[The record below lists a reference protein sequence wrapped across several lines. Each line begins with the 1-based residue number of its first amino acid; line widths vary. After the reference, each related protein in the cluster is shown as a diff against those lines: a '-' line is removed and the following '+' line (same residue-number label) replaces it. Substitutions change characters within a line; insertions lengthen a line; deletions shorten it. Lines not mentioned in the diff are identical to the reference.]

1 MERDI
6 EECRMNRSLRDPTFS
21 TRALVFLCFI
31 AVLTSWAVVELATW
45 AITDAVVW
53 ITGSTDM
60 REQQYVGM
68 AMAKIIAVNCVAWAL
83 IASGVALLAWCWS

>member
-1 MERDI
+1 MSRPFQEP
-6 EECRMNRSLRDPTFS
+6 SFS
-21 TRALVFLCFI
+21 TKALVFLCFI
-31 AVLTSWAVVELATW
+31 AVFTSWAVVEMAMW
-45 AITDAVVW
+45 AITHAVVW

-68 AMAKIIAVNCVAWAL
+68 AMAKIIAINCVAWAL